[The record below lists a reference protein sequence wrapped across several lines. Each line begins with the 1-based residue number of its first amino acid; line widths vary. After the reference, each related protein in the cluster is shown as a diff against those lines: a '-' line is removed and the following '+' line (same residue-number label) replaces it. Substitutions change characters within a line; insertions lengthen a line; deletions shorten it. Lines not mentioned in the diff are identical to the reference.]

1 MPAVM
6 PATWEIGELQLNRRR
21 CAAFL
26 HCIFPRAKKRTGGW
40 RTFLLSSQL
49 FQGTGRDTF
58 SPFPMPSK
66 PPPSDTAED

>member
-6 PATWEIGELQLNRRR
+6 PVTWEIGELQLNRRR

-26 HCIFPRAKKRTGGW
+26 HCMFLRAKKDR
-40 RTFLLSSQL
+40 RLENFPPVQQL

-66 PPPSDTAED
+66 PPPS